1 MVASVA
7 GADRV
12 RRRTHRGAVARPH
25 LPQGRR
31 LHSGG
36 PPYLCDLER
45 RRESRARALQP
56 MAVGGGAASA
66 PRAGVRSVSA
76 IARTAA
82 PARQDAVRR
91 RAADAGDRPR
101 LGRIAETPPRGR
113 AVRRPG
119 ADGGEGDLRSACA
132 NARPG
137 HRAVARGAERPAR
150 GRHQRLLLRDGN
162 GAPHQARRAGG
173 GHGRRG
179 DPATAVGVRGH
190 EMATQTPKPA
200 AAADDQRGL
209 PAPAAAEDWPN
220 RIFQTLREFGIRH
233 VTYVP
238 DAGHARL
245 IELCHT
251 AGDMEPT
258 VLTTEEEGIGIL
270 AGAWLGGERGVLL
283 MQSSGVGNCI
293 NTLSLAKVC
302 GFPLL
307 MIVTMRGEWGEAN
320 PWQVPMGQIVADN
333 LRLAGSVVYEVTD
346 PESAAPAV
354 EAAARIAFNGGLTAA
369 VLLSQ
374 RMLGTKL
381 FKD

>member
-1 MVASVA
+1 
-7 GADRV
+7 
-12 RRRTHRGAVARPH
+12 
-25 LPQGRR
+25 
-31 LHSGG
+31 
-36 PPYLCDLER
+36 
-45 RRESRARALQP
+45 
-56 MAVGGGAASA
+56 MA
-66 PRAGVRSVSA
+66 
-76 IARTAA
+76 
-82 PARQDAVRR
+82 
-91 RAADAGDRPR
+91 
-101 LGRIAETPPRGR
+101 
-113 AVRRPG
+113 
-119 ADGGEGDLRSACA
+119 
-132 NARPG
+132 
-137 HRAVARGAERPAR
+137 
-150 GRHQRLLLRDGN
+150 
-162 GAPHQARRAGG
+162 
-173 GHGRRG
+173 
-179 DPATAVGVRGH
+179 
-190 EMATQTPKPA
+190 QTLK
-200 AAADDQRGL
+200 
-209 PAPAAAEDWPN
+209 PAPAANDQSGPTAATAAQDWPN
-220 RIFQTLREFGIRH
+220 RIFQTLREFKVRH

-238 DAGHARL
+238 DAGHSRL

-333 LRLAGSVVYEVTD
+333 LRLTGAVVYEVTE
-346 PESAAPAV
+346 PEAAAPGV